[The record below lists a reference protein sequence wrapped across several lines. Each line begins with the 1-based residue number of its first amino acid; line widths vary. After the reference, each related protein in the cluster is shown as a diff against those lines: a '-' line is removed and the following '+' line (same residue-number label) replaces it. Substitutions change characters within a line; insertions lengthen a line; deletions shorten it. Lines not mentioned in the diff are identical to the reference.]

1 MPNNTRASA
10 SPEKNN
16 YRTPQEAKEPR
27 ERCRRS
33 VGSTQV
39 IV

>member
-1 MPNNTRASA
+1 MPNNARASA
-10 SPEKNN
+10 SPEKNKS
-16 YRTPQEAKEPR
+16 RTPQEAKEPQAR
-27 ERCRRS
+27 WRRS